1 MSLLDRAYCEALD
14 KTDPLA
20 FARARFEMPDGMV
33 YLDGNS
39 LGALPKATAA
49 RLDAVIRQQ
58 WGRDLI
64 TGWNK
69 HGWVDLPQKLGARL
83 AKLIGAEADEV
94 VVCDSTSLNVF
105 KLLSAALALQPG
117 RHVILSD
124 TGNFPTDL
132 YMAQGLADLLDKDHR
147 LELVAPEAVLDRIG
161 PDVAVVMLTEIDYRT
176 GRRHDMAAIN
186 RRAKAAGVLTLWD
199 LAHSAGALPVDLN
212 GTGTDF
218 AIGCGYKYLNGGP
231 GAPAFLFVARR
242 WLNETQQPLF
252 GWFGHAA
259 PFAFET
265 AYQPKVGIDRFLVG
279 TPPVLSM
286 AALDCGLATFDDIDL
301 AAIRHKS
308 LALGDLMIRLV
319 AQECA
324 DGGLTLAS
332 PSDGAQRGSQIS
344 YAHPSGYA
352 VMQALIARG
361 VIGDFRAPN
370 LMRFGF
376 TPLYVRYQDIWD
388 AVAVLKIV
396 LTGAEWQR
404 PEFNQRAAV
413 T

>member
-1 MSLLDRAYCEALD
+1 MTMLDRAQCAALD
-14 KTDPLA
+14 AKDPLA
-20 FARARFEMPDGMV
+20 FARARFDVPEGLV

-39 LGALPKATAA
+39 LGALPRATADH
-49 RLDAVIRQQ
+49 LSAVVRNQ
-58 WGRDLI
+58 WGQDLI

-69 HGWVDLPQKLGARL
+69 HGWVDLPRRLGAKIARL
-83 AKLIGAEADEV
+83 TGADQDEV

-117 RHVILSD
+117 RRVILSD

-132 YMAQGLADLLDKDHR
+132 YMAQGLADLLGRDHR
-147 LELVAPEAVLDRIG
+147 LELVTPEAVAGRIG

-186 RRAKAAGVLTLWD
+186 RLAKAAGVLTLWD

-212 GTGTDF
+212 GTGADF

-231 GAPAFLFVARR
+231 GAPAFLFVAKR
-242 WLNETQQPLF
+242 WLNETRQPLF

-265 AYQPKVGIDRFLVG
+265 AYQPKAGIDRFLVG

-286 AALDCGLATFDDIDL
+286 AALECGLATFDDIDL
-301 AAIRHKS
+301 IEIRRKS

-324 DGGLTLAS
+324 GAGLTLAS
-332 PSDGAQRGSQIS
+332 PTDGGQRGSQVS
-344 YAHPSGYA
+344 YAHDCGYA

-376 TPLYVRYQDIWD
+376 TPLYVRYQDIWE
-388 AVAVLKIV
+388 AVAILKAVLA
-396 LTGAEWQR
+396 GAEWRR
-404 PEFNQRAAV
+404 PEFSQRAAV

>member
-1 MSLLDRAYCEALD
+1 MPLLDRAHCEALD
-14 KTDPLA
+14 VQDPLA
-20 FARARFEMPDGMV
+20 FARARFEIPDGIV

-49 RLDAVIRQQ
+49 RLEMVVKEQ
-58 WGRDLI
+58 WGKDLI

-69 HGWVDLPQKLGARL
+69 HGWVDLPRRLGARI
-83 AKLIGAEADEV
+83 AKLIGADADEV

-105 KLLSAALALQPG
+105 KLLSAALSLRPD

-132 YMAQGLADLLDKDHR
+132 YMAQGLSDLLDRGHK
-147 LELVAPEAVLDRIG
+147 LELVAPEAIVDRIS
-161 PDVAVVMLTEIDYRT
+161 PAVAVVMLTEIDYRT

-186 RRAKAAGVLTLWD
+186 AKAKADGVLTLWD
-199 LAHSAGALPVDLN
+199 LAHSAGALTVNLN

-231 GAPAFLFVARR
+231 GAPAFLFVAKR
-242 WLNETQQPLF
+242 WLDQTRQPLF

-265 AYQPKVGIDRFLVG
+265 AYQPKAGIDRFLVG
-279 TPPVLSM
+279 TPAVLSM
-286 AALDCGLATFDDIDL
+286 AALECGLATFDDIDL
-301 AAIRHKS
+301 AAIRKKS
-308 LALGDLMIRLV
+308 EALGDLMIELV
-319 AQECA
+319 SQECA
-324 DGGLTLAS
+324 STGLTLAS
-332 PSDGAQRGSQIS
+332 PSVSAERGSQVS
-344 YAHPSGYA
+344 YAHDSGYA

-388 AVAVLKIV
+388 AVAVLKSV
-396 LTGAEWQR
+396 LAGAEWQR
-404 PEFNQRAAV
+404 PEFNRRAAV

>member
-14 KTDPLA
+14 ARDPLA
-20 FARARFEMPDGMV
+20 FARARFEMPEGIV

-39 LGALPKATAA
+39 LGAMPKATAA
-49 RLDAVIRQQ
+49 KIDSVIREQ

-69 HGWVDLPQKLGARL
+69 HGWVDLPRRLGATL
-83 AKLIGAEADEV
+83 AKLIGADVDEV

-105 KLLSAALALQPG
+105 KLLSAALALQPE
-117 RHVILSD
+117 RRVILSD

-132 YMAQGLADLLDKDHR
+132 YMAQGLSDLLDRGHK
-147 LELVAPEAVLDRIG
+147 LELVAPEAIADRIG
-161 PDVAVVMLTEIDYRT
+161 PDVAVVMLTEVDYRT

-186 RRAKAAGVLTLWD
+186 AKAKAAGVLTLWD

-212 GTGTDF
+212 GTGADF

-231 GAPAFLFVARR
+231 GAPAFLFVSRR
-242 WLNETQQPLF
+242 WLNETHQPLF

-265 AYQPKVGIDRFLVG
+265 AYQPKAGIDRFLVG

-286 AALDCGLATFDDIDL
+286 SALECGLATFDGVDM
-301 AAIRHKS
+301 AILREKS
-308 LALGDLMIRLV
+308 QALGDLMIRLV
-319 AQECA
+319 AQECP
-324 DGGLTLAS
+324 DSGLTLAS
-332 PSDGAQRGSQIS
+332 PADGAQRGSQVS
-344 YAHPSGYA
+344 YGHDSGYA
-352 VMQALIARG
+352 VMQALITRG

-376 TPLYVRYQDIWD
+376 TPLYVRYRDIWD
-388 AVAVLKIV
+388 AVAILKSVLA
-396 LTGAEWQR
+396 GAEWQR
-404 PEFNQRAAV
+404 AEFNRRAAV

>member
-1 MSLLDRAYCEALD
+1 MSSLDRAYCETLD
-14 KTDPLA
+14 ARDPLA
-20 FARARFEMPDGMV
+20 FARDRFHLPEGVV

-39 LGALPKATAA
+39 LGALPKATAE
-49 RLDAVIRQQ
+49 RIQTVIQAQ
-58 WGRDLI
+58 WGHDLI

-69 HGWVDLPQKLGARL
+69 HGWVDLPRRLGAQIAR
-83 AKLIGAEADEV
+83 LIGAQSDEV

-105 KLLSAALALQPG
+105 KLLSAALALRPD
-117 RHVILSD
+117 RKVILSD
-124 TGNFPTDL
+124 NGNFPTDL
-132 YMAQGLADLLDKDHR
+132 YMAQGLAQLLDRGHR
-147 LELVAPEAVLDRIG
+147 LEIVPPEAVIDRIDA
-161 PDVAVVMLTEIDYRT
+161 DVAVVMLTEIDYRT
-176 GRRHDMAAIN
+176 GRRHDMAAVN
-186 RRAKAAGVLTLWD
+186 AKAKAAGAHTLWD

-212 GTGTDF
+212 GTGADF

-242 WLNETQQPLF
+242 WQDATQQPLF

-265 AYQPKVGIDRFLVG
+265 AYQPKTGIDRFLVG

-286 AALDCGLATFDDIDL
+286 AALECGLATFDGIDL
-301 AAIRHKS
+301 ALVRRKS

-319 AQECA
+319 DQECA
-324 DGGLTLAS
+324 GFGLSLAS
-332 PSDGAQRGSQIS
+332 PTEGGLRGSQVS
-344 YAHPSGYA
+344 YAHSAGYA

-361 VIGDFRAPN
+361 VVGDFRAPD

-388 AVAVLKIV
+388 AVATLKAVLES
-396 LTGAEWQR
+396 AEWR
-404 PEFNQRAAV
+404 LPAFNRRAAV

>member
-1 MSLLDRAYCEALD
+1 MTQIDRAHCEAFD
-14 KTDPLA
+14 ARDPLA
-20 FARARFEMPDGMV
+20 FARDRFDLPSGIV

-39 LGALPKATAA
+39 LGALPKTTAA
-49 RLDAVIRQQ
+49 RLDNVIREE
-58 WGRDLI
+58 WGKDLI

-69 HGWVDLPQKLGARL
+69 HGWVDLPRRLGAKI
-83 AKLIGAEADEV
+83 AGLIGAQADEV

-105 KLLSAALALQPG
+105 KLLSSALALRPD
-117 RHVILSD
+117 RKVILSD
-124 TGNFPTDL
+124 SGNFPTDL
-132 YMAQGLADLLDKDHR
+132 YMAQGLAQLLGRDHR
-147 LELVAPEAVLDRIG
+147 LEIVAPEAVMDRVG
-161 PDVAVVMLTEIDYRT
+161 PDVAVVMLTEVDYRT

-186 RRAKAAGVLTLWD
+186 AKSKVAGAHTLWD

-212 GTGTDF
+212 GSGADF

-231 GAPAFLFVARR
+231 GAPAFLYVARR
-242 WLNETQQPLF
+242 WQDTTQQPLF

-265 AYQPKVGIDRFLVG
+265 AYQPKAGIDRFLVG

-286 AALDCGLATFDDIDL
+286 AALECGLDTFAGIDL
-301 AAIRHKS
+301 DLVRQKS

-319 AQECA
+319 SQEC
-324 DGGLTLAS
+324 GGFDLRLAS
-332 PSDGAQRGSQIS
+332 PEGAERGSQVS
-344 YAHPSGYA
+344 YAHPAGYA

-361 VIGDFRAPN
+361 VVGDFRAPD

-388 AVAVLKIV
+388 AVAALKAVLG
-396 LTGAEWQR
+396 TAEWQQ
-404 PEFNQRAAV
+404 PAFNRRAAV

>member
-1 MSLLDRAYCEALD
+1 MTMLDRAHCEALD
-14 KTDPLA
+14 ALDPLA
-20 FARARFEMPDGMV
+20 FARERFDLPNGIV

-39 LGALPKATAA
+39 LGALPKATAG
-49 RLDAVIRQQ
+49 RLQTVVREE

-69 HGWVDLPQKLGARL
+69 HGWVDLPRRLGSKLATF
-83 AKLIGAEADEV
+83 IGAKTHEV

-105 KLLSAALALQPG
+105 KLLSAALALQPT
-117 RHVILSD
+117 RKVILSD

-132 YMAQGLADLLDKDHR
+132 YMAQGLADLLGRDHR
-147 LELVAPEAVLDRIG
+147 LELVAPEAVADRIG
-161 PDVAVVMLTEIDYRT
+161 PDVAVVMLTEVDYRT

-186 RRAKAAGVLTLWD
+186 RQAKAAGVLTLWD

-212 GTGTDF
+212 GTGADF

-231 GAPAFLFVARR
+231 GAPAFLFVAER

-259 PFAFET
+259 PFAFQT
-265 AYQPKVGIDRFLVG
+265 AYQPKAGIDRFLVG

-286 AALDCGLATFDDIDL
+286 AALECGLTTFDNVDLNDI
-301 AAIRHKS
+301 RRKS

-324 DGGLTLAS
+324 GTGLTLAS
-332 PSDGAQRGSQIS
+332 PTDGAGRGSQIS
-344 YAHPSGYA
+344 YAHESGYA

-370 LMRFGF
+370 LIRFGF

-388 AVAVLKIV
+388 AVAILKTVLAD
-396 LTGAEWQR
+396 AEWQR

>member
-14 KTDPLA
+14 AQDSLA
-20 FARARFEMPDGMV
+20 FARQRFEIPDGIV

-39 LGALPKATAA
+39 LGAMPKATAA
-49 RLDAVIRQQ
+49 RIENVIRAQ

-69 HGWVDLPQKLGARL
+69 HGWVDLPRRLGAKL

-105 KLLSAALALQPG
+105 KLLSAALALKPE
-117 RHVILSD
+117 RRVILSD

-132 YMAQGLADLLDKDHR
+132 YMAQGLSDLLNRGHK
-147 LELVAPEAVLDRIG
+147 LELVAPEAVVDRIG
-161 PDVAVVMLTEIDYRT
+161 PDVAVVMLTEVDYRT

-186 RRAKAAGVLTLWD
+186 AKAKAAGVLTLWD

-212 GTGTDF
+212 VTGADF

-242 WLNETQQPLF
+242 WLDETHQPLF

-265 AYQPKVGIDRFLVG
+265 AYQPKAGIDRFLVG

-286 AALDCGLATFDDIDL
+286 AALECGLATFDGVEMT
-301 AAIRHKS
+301 AVRKKS

-319 AQECA
+319 AQECPGS
-324 DGGLTLAS
+324 DLTLAS
-332 PSDGAQRGSQIS
+332 PMDGAQRGSQVS
-344 YAHPSGYA
+344 YGHKSGYA

-388 AVAVLKIV
+388 AVAILKSVLA
-396 LTGAEWQR
+396 GAEWQR

>member
-1 MSLLDRAYCEALD
+1 MPLLDRAYCEALD
-14 KTDPLA
+14 REDPLT
-20 FARARFEMPDGMV
+20 FARARFELPDGVV

-49 RLDAVIRQQ
+49 RLDTVIRQQ

-69 HGWVDLPQKLGARL
+69 HGWVDLPRKLGAKL

-105 KLLSAALALQPG
+105 KLLSAALALQSG
-117 RHVILSD
+117 RQVILSD

-132 YMAQGLADLLDKDHR
+132 YMAQGLADLLDRDHR

-186 RRAKAAGVLTLWD
+186 SKAKAAGVLTLWD

-212 GTGTDF
+212 GTGADF

-242 WLNETQQPLF
+242 WLNETRQPLF

-259 PFAFET
+259 PFAFKT

-286 AALDCGLATFDDIDL
+286 AALECGLETFEGIDL

-308 LALGDLMIRLV
+308 LALGDLMIQLV

-324 DGGLTLAS
+324 GAGLTLAS
-332 PSDGAQRGSQIS
+332 PAHGPQRGSQVS
-344 YAHPSGYA
+344 YSHDSGYA

-376 TPLYVRYQDIWD
+376 TPLYVRYQDIWN
-388 AVAVLKIV
+388 AVAVLKTV
-396 LTGAEWQR
+396 LTRAEWQR

>member
-1 MSLLDRAYCEALD
+1 MSLIDRAHCLALD
-14 KTDPLA
+14 AQDPLA
-20 FARARFEMPDGMV
+20 FARARFEIPEGVV

-39 LGALPKATAA
+39 LGALPKDTAA
-49 RLDAVIRQQ
+49 RIDEVIRQQ

-69 HGWVDLPQKLGARL
+69 HGWVDLPRRLGVKLAQ
-83 AKLIGAEADEV
+83 LIGAEADEV

-105 KLLSAALALQPG
+105 KLLSAALALRPD
-117 RHVILSD
+117 RKVMLSD

-132 YMAQGLADLLDKDHR
+132 YMAQGLAQLLDREHR
-147 LELVAPEAVLDRIG
+147 LELVAPEQVTDRIG

-176 GRRHDMAAIN
+176 GRRHDMATVN
-186 RRAKAAGVLTLWD
+186 RKAHAAGALTLWD

-212 GTGTDF
+212 GTGADF

-242 WLNETQQPLF
+242 WLETTQQPLF

-265 AYQPKVGIDRFLVG
+265 AYQPKSGIDRFLVG

-286 AALDCGLATFDDIDL
+286 AALECGLATFDDVDL
-301 AAIRHKS
+301 ALIRQKS
-308 LALGDLMIRLV
+308 LALGDLLIRLV

-324 DGGLTLAS
+324 GFGLTLAS
-332 PSDGAQRGSQIS
+332 PADGMHRGSQVS
-344 YAHPSGYA
+344 YAHPQGYA
-352 VMQALIARG
+352 IMQALISRN
-361 VIGDFRAPN
+361 VIGDFRAPD

-388 AVAVLKIV
+388 AVAALKTVLA
-396 LTGAEWQR
+396 TAEWQQ
-404 PEFNQRAAV
+404 PAFNRRAAV